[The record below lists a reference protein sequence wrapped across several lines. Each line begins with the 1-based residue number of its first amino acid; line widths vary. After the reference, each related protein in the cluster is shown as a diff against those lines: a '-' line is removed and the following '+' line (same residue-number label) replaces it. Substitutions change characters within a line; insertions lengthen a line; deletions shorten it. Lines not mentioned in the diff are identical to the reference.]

1 MVINDGHNNVHEHI
15 YMHACLQEMTMD
27 HGSITA
33 LRAPAGVASMV
44 AVAEEAVH
52 EEMTMVRILTFLELE
67 QLLA

>member
-1 MVINDGHNNVHEHI
+1 
-15 YMHACLQEMTMD
+15 
-27 HGSITA
+27 
-33 LRAPAGVASMV
+33 MV